1 MFRHTPN
8 ALIAILLLGLW
19 PSIASSVHLS
29 AAGSFPPTE
38 GSYRHHSAHRRGHAS
53 RGGHPTRA
61 HSLGPFSEHQLIPAP
76 EPRQLGGAD
85 APAVS
90 LVPRPQLYQEEIYFQ
105 QLNCLSRRR
114 PVRSEDFQ
122 PGQPARTA
130 NAVPP
135 RSGTPGLRR
144 IRPCPCL
151 AAHRALYSADRLTE
165 RYNGTVLRDV

>member
-1 MFRHTPN
+1 LGSGLQSLHLFIYRRLGRSRRPKDPTDTIRHIVEVMLREVATLPEP
-8 ALIAILLLGLW
+8 I
-19 PSIASSVHLS
+19 P
-29 AAGSFPPTE
+29 
-38 GSYRHHSAHRRGHAS
+38 
-53 RGGHPTRA
+53 
-61 HSLGPFSEHQLIPAP
+61 GPFSEHQLIPAP